1 MINGQTKL
9 VVGAHIGVPLV
20 AYDLVTD
27 GEGAVVL
34 VDPPSSGTMD
44 PDDVME
50 LWLENELAA
59 LDSKTIVDPNVR
71 TTLRIPKGRLH
82 PDKINKL
89 FYTVR
94 RGSDNRGTSTPLLE
108 TLYNRIRPGLKD
120 RLTDPGGHS
129 ELRLLL
135 PDAIKNGV
143 GPDFVSAEVC
153 VAYPYCRAYDV
164 ITLKCNG
171 ELLDPKP
178 KVNPNQAPQ
187 PPNPGDEP
195 PITICFTITR
205 AYLDKA
211 KRLDKK
217 LHFSYTV
224 TDQIGNG
231 PDTDAPWSP
240 VQSVDEDLDGT
251 RLPMP
256 ILLERLEDFPGD
268 DASIIDLEKL
278 AGNPLLVVILT
289 ADNRFVA
296 GDEVLATYTAK
307 NTGQPADVVV
317 TVPGKVEAD
326 PFGSKKTLFLEVAN
340 DKVFAG
346 SNVTVTY
353 ELHRPDVGLVG
364 SSNTATATVTGTIP
378 VDLKPPTLVAPATTP
393 IDVLAYEEGVTV
405 RVEHLSALS
414 GDQARL
420 LEVDPKPDAKPFPLL
435 TLNQNKRA
443 NFKLDPAFLVER
455 RGTTIKLRWELIRGG
470 KPEGES
476 LDLVLTIQPIAEDD
490 PRLPTPN
497 IAGNTGKELNVQDLT
512 ADARILAVKW
522 PLFKLGQPIWVTC
535 KGFDNN
541 GNPISTDVKS
551 GEPND
556 SADGVSVQAPVSWLK
571 ALKDGSAL
579 TVECAVS
586 LDGSRDKTRAVLL
599 PLRAY
604 TVKAVEDVKPEI
616 TEARDSKGVIP
627 PNGDGVTFD
636 TEVTLTGS
644 ASKGQDVRILDG
656 DVSKG
661 DATAD
666 RITGVWTKAI
676 TDLSVA
682 AHSFTA
688 KALYG
693 SFQVSD
699 PRVINVRAKLAIT
712 WDFNDGTLQ
721 GWVRQGQY
729 AVGDN
734 LQNKNG
740 VIWCNT
746 NFGGD
751 HSGNV
756 MTIPLSVQAGIT
768 YDFGFSLAARG
779 GGQYS
784 TRLVLVID
792 GKTIGALVETGNQVG
807 IWKKGTGIYTAT
819 TTRVVTLAVWNYVGS
834 GAGNDFMMDDI
845 WVRER

>member
-34 VDPPSSGTMD
+34 VDPPLSGTMN

-59 LDSKTIVDPNVR
+59 LDSKTIVDPNVS

-82 PDKINKL
+82 PDRINKL

-129 ELRLLL
+129 ELKLLL
-135 PDAIKNGV
+135 PDVIKNGV

-171 ELLDPKP
+171 ELLEPKP

-231 PDTDAPWSP
+231 PDTDAPWSA

-326 PFGSKKTLFLEVAN
+326 PFGSKKTLFLEVPN

-378 VDLKPPTLVAPATTP
+378 VDLKPPTLVAPATIP

-476 LDLVLTIQPIAEDD
+476 PDLVLTIQPIAENDR
-490 PRLPTPN
+490 RLPTPN
-497 IAGNTGKELNVQDLT
+497 IAGNTGKELDVQDLT

-522 PLFKLGQPIWVTC
+522 PLFKLGQPIWLTC

-556 SADGVSVQAPVSWLK
+556 SADGLSVQAPVSWLK
-571 ALKDGSAL
+571 GLKDGTES
-579 TVECAVS
+579 TVECAVN
-586 LDGSRDKTRAVLL
+586 LDGARDISKAVLL
-599 PLRAY
+599 PLRVYAVKSIPALDPGADKSLTLPNFIVAEGRAPLNSPAEAIFTQTATGGRPPY
-604 TVKAVEDVKPEI
+604 TYTSTNPAVATVTREGGTVTCK
-616 TEARDSKGVIP
+616 T
-627 PNGDGVTFD
+627 NGSTTINIVDENGAQ
-636 TEVTLTGS
+636 
-644 ASKGQDVRILDG
+644 ASYV
-656 DVSKG
+656 
-661 DATAD
+661 
-666 RITGVWTKAI
+666 
-676 TDLSVA
+676 LSV
-682 AHSFTA
+682 SGIRTLLRNDSTF
-688 KALYG
+688 
-693 SFQVSD
+693 
-699 PRVINVRAKLAIT
+699 RAWPEA
-712 WDFNDGTLQ
+712 Q
-721 GWVRQGQY
+721 SYCQ
-729 AVGDN
+729 
-734 LQNKNG
+734 
-740 VIWCNT
+740 
-746 NFGGD
+746 
-751 HSGNV
+751 
-756 MTIPLSVQAGIT
+756 
-768 YDFGFSLAARG
+768 ARG
-779 GGQYS
+779 G
-784 TRLVLVID
+784 RLATLNEMRAFFDLYARQQTDVAALLGWPIIQGHNSALFGVWLGD
-792 GKTIGALVETGNQVG
+792 GG
-807 IWKKGTGIYTAT
+807 
-819 TTRVVTLAVWNYVGS
+819 VGS
-834 GAGNDFMMDDI
+834 HYYFNLTGTFGNSGNAPWGTD
-845 WVRER
+845 VNGLRRPALCLYG

>member
-1 MINGQTKL
+1 MTTSTPPDNTVLVLRPPMINGQTKL

-44 PDDVME
+44 PGDVME
-50 LWLENELAA
+50 LWLEDEVTA
-59 LDSKTIVDPNVR
+59 LDSKTIEDPNVR

-82 PDKINKL
+82 PDKVNKL
-89 FYTVR
+89 YYTVR
-94 RGSDNRGTSTPLLE
+94 RGSANRGTSTPSLE
-108 TLYNRIRPGLKD
+108 ILYNRIRPGFKD

-129 ELRLLL
+129 ELQLLL
-135 PDAIKNGV
+135 PDVIKNGV

-153 VAYPYCRAYDV
+153 VAYPYCRAYDL

-268 DASIIDLEKL
+268 DASIIDLQKL

-326 PFGSKKTLFLEVAN
+326 PFGSKKTLFLEVPN

-364 SSNTATATVTGTIP
+364 NSNTAKATVTGTNP
-378 VDLKPPTLVAPATTP
+378 VELLPPFLVAPAVSP
-393 IDVLAYEEGVTV
+393 IDLLAYPNGVTM
-405 RVEHLSALS
+405 RIEYLQAQ
-414 GDQARL
+414 GNDKARL
-420 LEVDPKPDAKPFPLL
+420 VEVNPPTGASPFPLVEF
-435 TLNQNKRA
+435 NSNKRV
-443 NFKLDPAFLVER
+443 NTVLSPKFLAARHGKVIE
-455 RGTTIKLRWELIRGG
+455 LRWDLNRNGTPAGQSDSVNIR
-470 KPEGES
+470 
-476 LDLVLTIQPIAEDD
+476 VLKIADGD
-490 PRLPTPN
+490 ARLSTPN
-497 IAGNTGKELNVQDLT
+497 IAGNTGTELEVNELAT
-512 ADARILAVKW
+512 DARIIALKW
-522 PLFKLGQPIWVTC
+522 PSFEPGQPIWVTC
-535 KGFDNN
+535 KGFDNA
-541 GNPISTDVKS
+541 GNPVNTNVRS

-556 SADGVSVQAPVSWLK
+556 SVDGLSVPAPVEWLK
-571 ALKDGSAL
+571 LLKDGSQV
-579 TVECAVS
+579 TVELAVGFA
-586 LDGSRDKTRAVLL
+586 GSTDKAQAVVF
-599 PLRAY
+599 PLRLY
-604 TVKAVEDVKPEI
+604 AVTSIPEFI
-616 TEARDSKGVIP
+616 V
-627 PNGDGVTFD
+627 D
-636 TEVTLTGS
+636 TSPL
-644 ASKGQDVRILDG
+644 
-656 DVSKG
+656 
-661 DATAD
+661 
-666 RITGVWTKAI
+666 
-676 TDLSVA
+676 
-682 AHSFTA
+682 
-688 KALYG
+688 
-693 SFQVSD
+693 
-699 PRVINVRAKLAIT
+699 
-712 WDFNDGTLQ
+712 TLQ
-721 GWVRQGQY
+721 GRNVSIAGTNTPWERTGADPANTAALRAANGGTRPYVYSSSDDRIASVDDLGTVRSEGNGSAIITVTDSAGQSKSYTVTTGNVINYIYSPSIYVPDFQKWVTSVGGRIIPLDELSTVHTPILNIKYRFTETY
-729 AVGDN
+729 AWAYVTRFLRSENNIYYDF
-734 LQNKNG
+734 LAVNKNG
-740 VIWCNT
+740 FSART
-746 NFGGD
+746 GYGGD
-751 HSGNV
+751 RQSAIC
-756 MTIPLSVQAGIT
+756 M
-768 YDFGFSLAARG
+768 
-779 GGQYS
+779 
-784 TRLVLVID
+784 
-792 GKTIGALVETGNQVG
+792 K
-807 IWKKGTGIYTAT
+807 
-819 TTRVVTLAVWNYVGS
+819 
-834 GAGNDFMMDDI
+834 
-845 WVRER
+845 